1 MIRVY
6 DAAQLRLDEAR
17 CAAFLL
23 CRHGP
28 LIAWSSMI
36 TFYLCYNEVL
46 VKLAIVIRHAASCTE
61 QFMQEGI
68 RCADGELF
76 ISLYERG

>member
-1 MIRVY
+1 
-6 DAAQLRLDEAR
+6 
-17 CAAFLL
+17 
-23 CRHGP
+23 
-28 LIAWSSMI
+28 MI